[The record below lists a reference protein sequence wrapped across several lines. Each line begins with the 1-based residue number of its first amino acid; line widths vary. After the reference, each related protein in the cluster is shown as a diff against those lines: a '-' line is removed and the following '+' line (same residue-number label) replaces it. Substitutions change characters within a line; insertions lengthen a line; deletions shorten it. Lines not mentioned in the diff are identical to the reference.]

1 MTLSDLFALWQTLTN
16 PEFISGLG
24 SSFVLIAAAEMGD
37 KSQLVCMTLASRHRA
52 APVFWGAL
60 LAFALLNTLAVS
72 FGAVIAASIPDYW
85 RSGVVALLF
94 AGFGIHALFSHD
106 ETETPTTLAEKS
118 SHSIFLTTFLLITLA
133 ELGDKTQLAVVAFSS
148 TSTVIGVWLGAT
160 LALGLCSGLG
170 VWAGK
175 TLLQK
180 ISLNLLHQFSA
191 ILFLILA
198 AIAAYQCYQ
207 QLQVD
212 NSWLTDQSHFIASQ
226 FYRQFTG

>member
-1 MTLSDLFALWQTLTN
+1 MTFSNLTALLTTLPDSQLLS
-16 PEFISGLG
+16 SLG
-24 SSFVLIAAAEMGD
+24 SSFVLISAAEMGD

-60 LAFALLNTLAVS
+60 LAFAVLNTLAVS
-72 FGAVIAASIPDYW
+72 FGAVIAAWIPDVW
-85 RSGVVALLF
+85 RSAIVALLF
-94 AGFGIHALFSHD
+94 ASFGLHALFSHESTD
-106 ETETPTTLAEKS
+106 TTTTVAEKS
-118 SHSIFLTTFLLITLA
+118 GRHIFLTTFLLITLA

-148 TSTVIGVWLGAT
+148 TTTLIGVWLGAT

-180 ISLNLLHQFSA
+180 VSLNLLHRFSA
-191 ILFLILA
+191 VLFLVLA

-207 QLQVD
+207 ELD
-212 NSWLTDQSHFIASQ
+212 FDTRWLTDQSHFIASQ
-226 FYRQFTG
+226 FYRQLTG